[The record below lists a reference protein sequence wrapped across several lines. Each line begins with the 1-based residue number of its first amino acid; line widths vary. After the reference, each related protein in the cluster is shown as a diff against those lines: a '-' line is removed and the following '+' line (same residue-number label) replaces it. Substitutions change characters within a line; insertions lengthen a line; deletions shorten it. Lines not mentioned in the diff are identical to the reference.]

1 MSVNTKETDPSGTQ
15 CLSVYIPLAEL
26 TLLYWPGSHIRSRNL
41 QNLLKCGVT
50 MGSFQ
55 FPEMISPQCKIL
67 QPFQILVIC
76 SDVLVH
82 FSRRDDLSSSAFV
95 KIDVLDAASIDR
107 TSNSPMDND
116 FQLWLKK
123 SLKDIEEPDKP
134 LKEFYKKNPS
144 YQVKHLIDCVC
155 YFHFHIIITII
166 YIWQTRKTIH
176 EAGNH
181 STDALQNEMSRGG
194 QEKGAMAE
202 AKPAE
207 EENAPSEGPYQVK
220 VIVIISTTTTYY
232 CHYDYYYN
240 YYYQVEAADSE
251 STKEQSCNN
260 QFGND
265 LGEYMTF
272 QSSEKENDN
281 PNKNTIDLVAGEDP
295 ISTDHSQIQYGTNLD
310 SDVDHFFAIAK
321 NHSQKQRVQSLSGTD
336 LLLKDFQT
344 LQPGEWLCDEIID
357 MYSNLLMMK
366 LNRPSQFVIFSAQF
380 SGLLSNGGKAYSY
393 DRVSSYLNS
402 KKQPLLQPPLTT
414 FDNIYIPANVRYS
427 HWFLVTLEH
436 QKKQSFDIRLIGIWI
451 L

>member
-1 MSVNTKETDPSGTQ
+1 
-15 CLSVYIPLAEL
+15 
-26 TLLYWPGSHIRSRNL
+26 
-41 QNLLKCGVT
+41 

-82 FSRRDDLSSSAFV
+82 FSRGDDLSSSAFV
-95 KIDVLDAASIDR
+95 KIDVIDAASIDR

-207 EENAPSEGPYQVK
+207 EENASSEGPSTDALPNKMSRGDQEKGAMAEAKPAEEENAPSEGPYQVNSMV

-251 STKEQSCNN
+251 STKEQSCND
-260 QFGND
+260 QFGKD
-265 LGEYMTF
+265 LSQCMTS
-272 QSSEKENDN
+272 QSSKKENVN
-281 PNKNTIDLVAGEDP
+281 PNINTIDLDAAEDP

-321 NHSQKQRVQSLSGTD
+321 
-336 LLLKDFQT
+336 
-344 LQPGEWLCDEIID
+344 IIVKSKG
-357 MYSNLLMMK
+357 SN
-366 LNRPSQFVIFSAQF
+366 PCQ
-380 SGLLSNGGKAYSY
+380 GL
-393 DRVSSYLNS
+393 
-402 KKQPLLQPPLTT
+402 
-414 FDNIYIPANVRYS
+414 IYC
-427 HWFLVTLEH
+427 
-436 QKKQSFDIRLIGIWI
+436 
-451 L
+451 

>member
-1 MSVNTKETDPSGTQ
+1 
-15 CLSVYIPLAEL
+15 
-26 TLLYWPGSHIRSRNL
+26 
-41 QNLLKCGVT
+41 
-50 MGSFQ
+50 
-55 FPEMISPQCKIL
+55 
-67 QPFQILVIC
+67 
-76 SDVLVH
+76 
-82 FSRRDDLSSSAFV
+82 
-95 KIDVLDAASIDR
+95 
-107 TSNSPMDND
+107 
-116 FQLWLKK
+116 
-123 SLKDIEEPDKP
+123 
-134 LKEFYKKNPS
+134 
-144 YQVKHLIDCVC
+144 
-155 YFHFHIIITII
+155 
-166 YIWQTRKTIH
+166 
-176 EAGNH
+176 
-181 STDALQNEMSRGG
+181 MSRGD

-207 EENAPSEGPYQVK
+207 EENAPSEGPYQVNSMV

-251 STKEQSCNN
+251 STKEQSCND
-260 QFGND
+260 QFGKD
-265 LGEYMTF
+265 LSQCMTS
-272 QSSEKENDN
+272 QSSKKENVN
-281 PNKNTIDLVAGEDP
+281 PNINTIDLDAAEDP

-393 DRVSSYLNS
+393 YRVSSFLNS
-402 KKQPLLQPPLTT
+402 KKQPPLTTKKQPPLTT
-414 FDNIYIPANVRYS
+414 LDTIYIPANVRNS

-436 QKKQSFDIRLIGIWI
+436 QKNKVSIFDSLESGSCNREKQTELLRRIIRYGKDTKLITDACEIVHCREIPQQHNSYDCGLFTINYLRALLFQKNFPDKYEYSRRHVAQAI
-451 L
+451 LSLTIDDKTN